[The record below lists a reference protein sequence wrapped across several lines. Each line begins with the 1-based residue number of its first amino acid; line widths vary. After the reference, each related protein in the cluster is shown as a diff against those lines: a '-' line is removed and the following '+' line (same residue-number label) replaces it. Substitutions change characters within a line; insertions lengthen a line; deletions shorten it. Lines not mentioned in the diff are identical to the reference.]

1 MGAVSGS
8 SSNDEINAM
17 AQRILSELQSA
28 KARDL
33 EEESFVERL
42 LRVPAASGGGTLELD
57 ANQQEEGRG
66 GLHTNAVT
74 RALLLS
80 IWLQR
85 LYFII
90 RAALMSLVGTVVTF
104 AFVAIL
110 GPLSFV
116 RVIESGITG
125 FIIALLVT
133 RLFDVQI
140 DAATRAIVNA
150 LSSHGALRD
159 FIMDHF

>member
-1 MGAVSGS
+1 MGAANR
-8 SSNDEINAM
+8 SNSDDEINAM
-17 AQRILSELQSA
+17 AQRILLELQSA
-28 KARDL
+28 KAKDL
-33 EEESFVERL
+33 EKESFVKRL
-42 LRVPAASGGGTLELD
+42 LRVSAVGPKGTLEPEAPPEAD
-57 ANQQEEGRG
+57 SSGEVHRNP
-66 GLHTNAVT
+66 VT

-90 RAALMSLVGTVVTF
+90 RAALMSLVGTAVTF

-133 RLFDVQI
+133 RLFEVQI
-140 DAATRAIVNA
+140 DAATRAIVRL
-150 LSSHGALRD
+150 LSSHSTIRD
-159 FIMDHF
+159 LIMDHF

>member
-1 MGAVSGS
+1 MGAANGS
-8 SSNDEINAM
+8 NGDDEINAM
-17 AQRILSELQSA
+17 AQRILSELQTA

-33 EEESFVERL
+33 ENESFVKRL
-42 LRVPAASGGGTLELD
+42 LRVSAVGDGETLESEAQLE
-57 ANQQEEGRG
+57 AGS
-66 GLHTNAVT
+66 NAIVRRNSVT

-125 FIIALLVT
+125 FVIALLVT
-133 RLFDVQI
+133 RLFEVQI
-140 DAATRAIVNA
+140 DAATRAIVRL
-150 LSSHGALRD
+150 LSSHGTIRD
-159 FIMDHF
+159 IIMDHF

>member
-1 MGAVSGS
+1 MGAANRPNSDNEV
-8 SSNDEINAM
+8 NAM

-33 EEESFVERL
+33 EEDSFVKGL
-42 LRVPAASGGGTLELD
+42 LRVSAAGVEGAPEPEARLD
-57 ANQQEEGRG
+57 ADRSGE
-66 GLHTNAVT
+66 LHRNPVL

-104 AFVAIL
+104 AFVAIF

-116 RVIESGITG
+116 RLIESGITG
-125 FIIALLVT
+125 FVIALLVT
-133 RLFDVQI
+133 RLFEVQI
-140 DAATRAIVNA
+140 DAATRAIVRS
-150 LSSHGALRD
+150 LSSHARVRD
-159 FIMDHF
+159 LIMDHF

>member
-1 MGAVSGS
+1 MGAANGS
-8 SSNDEINAM
+8 NSDEEINAM
-17 AQRILSELQSA
+17 AQRILTELQSA

-33 EEESFVERL
+33 EKESFVKRL
-42 LRVPAASGGGTLELD
+42 LRVSAVGDEATHETEARLETD
-57 ANQQEEGRG
+57 STGEVHRNP
-66 GLHTNAVT
+66 VT

-116 RVIESGITG
+116 RVVESGITG
-125 FIIALLVT
+125 FVIALLVT
-133 RLFDVQI
+133 RLFEAQI
-140 DAATRAIVNA
+140 DAATRAIVRL
-150 LSSHGALRD
+150 LSSHSTIRD
-159 FIMDHF
+159 LIMDHF

>member
-1 MGAVSGS
+1 MGAANRPNSE
-8 SSNDEINAM
+8 DEINAL

-28 KARDL
+28 KAGDL
-33 EEESFVERL
+33 EKDSFVKRL
-42 LRVPAASGGGTLELD
+42 LGVSAVGTEGTAQPESRSEADSGAEAHRNPVL
-57 ANQQEEGRG
+57 
-66 GLHTNAVT
+66 

-125 FIIALLVT
+125 FVIALLVT
-133 RLFDVQI
+133 RLFEVQI
-140 DAATRAIVNA
+140 DTATRAIVRA
-150 LSSHGALRD
+150 LSSHGTLRD